1 MDRMLQI
8 AVFRCGACFSL
19 PSPSC
24 GAAAGGKL
32 KHAPPEHSCL
42 ALILLLAVAG
52 IAAPQADADRQLE
65 AAVHREM
72 VMGDLT
78 AAIGMYREIVAQAGT
93 PRPVAARALLH
104 LGQCQEKLGQRRE
117 AHATYVRVVRDFAPE
132 SAIAAEAKAKLSG
145 WTDAPPGPRNLRF
158 EQGRVD
164 DVPPGWFVPAVE
176 KTTGILAQLRHKGC
190 RGTTGCA
197 VVIAPATAPDAVGN
211 LMQSFSAAAYR
222 GKTVRLRAWVR
233 VEAGTPGD
241 RAQMWLKVDRPNGRT
256 GFYDDMDDRP
266 VRDAE
271 WTNCEIVAEV
281 DRDAQFLD
289 FGVRSIGRG
298 RVWVDE
304 VSFEIVPEEQ
314 VTAVRNAIGRLYPR
328 ADTTLSGFRFSGPQ
342 AVATV
347 RTVTQRGE
355 FFLVET
361 ARDTWG
367 RTEDGWKVAE
377 HVPLTATYEGLA
389 PDPDAV
395 RAVADDVRRLAL
407 PASGLQPLRAT
418 AACMLVHRP
427 DLPEGS
433 GETVLAAAGLAGFR
447 LELAKVP
454 ADTALGRWLGEP
466 HLFGGQP
473 GTLAKTCDT
482 LVFME
487 AGK

>member
-1 MDRMLQI
+1 MFADWVIASMVKTTQDRRRVPARARLV
-8 AVFRCGACFSL
+8 A
-19 PSPSC
+19 
-24 GAAAGGKL
+24 
-32 KHAPPEHSCL
+32 
-42 ALILLLAVAG
+42 LLLAVAG
-52 IAAPQADADRQLE
+52 IASPQGEVERQLE
-65 AAVHREM
+65 AAVYREM
-72 VMGDLT
+72 VMGDVA
-78 AAIGMYREIVAQAGT
+78 AAIGLYQGILGQTGT
-93 PRPVAARALLH
+93 PRPVAARAMLH

-117 AHATYVRVVRDFAPE
+117 ARATYVRVVRDYASEGP
-132 SAIAAEAKAKLSG
+132 IAAEAKAKLSG
-145 WTDAPPGPRNLRF
+145 WSDAPPGPRNLRF

-176 KTTGILAQLRHKGC
+176 KTTGILAQLRRKGC

-197 VVIAPATAPDAVGN
+197 VVMAPATAPDAVGN
-211 LMQSFSAAAYR
+211 LMQSFSAVAYR

-266 VRDAE
+266 IRDAE
-271 WTNCEIVAEV
+271 WTDCEIVAEV

-289 FGVRSIGRG
+289 FGIRSIGRG

-304 VSFEIVPEEQ
+304 VSFEVVPEEQ

-328 ADTTLSGFRFSGPQ
+328 TDSTLSNFRFSGPQ
-342 AVATV
+342 ATATV

-361 ARDTWG
+361 ARDTWS
-367 RTEDGWKVAE
+367 RTEDGWKLTE
-377 HVPLTATYEGLA
+377 HVPLTIAYDGPA
-389 PDPDAV
+389 ADADV
-395 RAVADDVRRLAL
+395 ARAVADDVRRLAR
-407 PASGLQPLRAT
+407 PVSGLQSVRAA
-418 AACMLVHRP
+418 AACMVVHRA

-433 GETVLAAAGLAGFR
+433 GENVLAGAGLTGFA

-454 ADTALGRWLGEP
+454 ADSALGRWLGEP

-487 AGK
+487 AK